1 MEINYKKVPDIM
13 TSKDYDYLKDMFT
26 WNRLGYIIVENS
38 INNTE
43 EKSISDLLKSIRSTF
58 YDNMNT
64 ILDLIKDMENIN
76 DGDK

>member
-13 TSKDYDYLKDMFT
+13 TSKDYGYLKDMFT

-64 ILDLIKDMENIN
+64 ILDLIKDMEDIN

>member
-1 MEINYKKVPDIM
+1 MEKNYKKVPDIM

-64 ILDLIKDMENIN
+64 ILDLIKDMEDIN
-76 DGDK
+76 DGNK